1 MSMSKITITES
12 GLIDRYRIRYRI
24 ADLVPVDPGWRLV
37 QINAEIKT
45 LDLCEVAGWASVE
58 RTLMRFDGRRFYV
71 DPEQSPWVLLD
82 GHHLVVNCEG
92 TAVLTLEAQFPLAA
106 GEAYLLSPDEEL
118 PEGMEVVRPAPLHV
132 DEDGTARARGP
143 RTSGPPE

>member
-1 MSMSKITITES
+1 MSKITITES

-37 QINAEIKT
+37 QINAETKT

-71 DPEQSPWVLLD
+71 DPEQSPWVLLE
-82 GHHLVVNCEG
+82 GHHLVV
-92 TAVLTLEAQFPLAA
+92 T
-106 GEAYLLSPDEEL
+106 
-118 PEGMEVVRPAPLHV
+118 
-132 DEDGTARARGP
+132 ARGP
-143 RTSGPPE
+143 PCSRWKPGFPSRRARRTC

>member
-1 MSMSKITITES
+1 MSQSKITIPES

-37 QINAEIKT
+37 QINAGTKT

-58 RTLMRFDGRRFYV
+58 RTLMRYDGRQFYV
-71 DPEQSPWVLLD
+71 DPEQSPWVLLE
-82 GHHLVVNCEG
+82 GHHLVVTCEG
-92 TAVLTLEAQFPLAA
+92 TVVLTLEAQFALAA

-118 PEGMEVVRPAPLHV
+118 PEGLEVVRPAPLDAGKGDSSSSWTPHV
-132 DEDGTARARGP
+132 WATD
-143 RTSGPPE
+143 